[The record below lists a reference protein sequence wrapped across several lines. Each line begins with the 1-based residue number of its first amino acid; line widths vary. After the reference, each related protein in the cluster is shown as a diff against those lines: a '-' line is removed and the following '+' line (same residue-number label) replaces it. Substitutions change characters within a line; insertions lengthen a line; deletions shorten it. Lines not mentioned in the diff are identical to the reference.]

1 MLLTQDA
8 NTIQIETSLGK
19 DRLYLSK
26 FDLVEQMSAPF
37 SITVSC
43 FTSGVEINQRGI
55 IGKSAHITLKYQ
67 QGHLPMER
75 YFHGVIHKVRGLGRR
90 TPSGAG
96 GVEFRDYEFVIQP
109 QLAFLRQRKNCRI
122 YQKQSV
128 IDIVSKLLAEHD
140 VKFALDTKATY
151 PKLEYKV
158 QYDESDFD
166 FVQRLLRD
174 AGLFYFFEHKKTDHI
189 LVLADS
195 VTAYRQA
202 EESYVTYT
210 TGTLAE
216 NHVHSWSDCLTIPP
230 GKNTNQAYDFL
241 NPDVKPSGDSNNS
254 SLASQQTSTEVFNYV
269 AESEKKADLNHA
281 SDIELAGLRL
291 EHEIYEGKSSC
302 SSFAV
307 GHHFAFSD
315 HEDRSLVG
323 RSYLI
328 TSLNLRVEIANQVG
342 ANKQSKQVIEN
353 HFRCIS
359 ADTLFR
365 SSPTC
370 SKPTIMGAQTA
381 LVTGE
386 EGEEVCVDEYGRI
399 KVLFHWDREGKANNQ
414 SSCWVRVVQS
424 WAGNGYGS
432 CFWPRVGHEV
442 LVSFLEGDPDQP
454 VITGTL
460 HNGNQHPPYSLPSQ
474 KFTSGIKT
482 RSAEGSASNFNEL
495 RFVDKKGEE
504 LLYLQ
509 AEKTMQTQ
517 VKDSCIE
524 QIEKDLQSTVGGNW
538 TLNVGDS
545 SKVETG
551 SSVELL
557 AGESITIKTGSASI
571 TLSSGGEI
579 DIKGSSIKIN
589 GSDIALSAGS
599 IALN

>member
-1 MLLTQDA
+1 M
-8 NTIQIETSLGK
+8 
-19 DRLYLSK
+19 
-26 FDLVEQMSAPF
+26 
-37 SITVSC
+37 
-43 FTSGVEINQRGI
+43 
-55 IGKSAHITLKYQ
+55 
-67 QGHLPMER
+67 
-75 YFHGVIHKVRGLGRR
+75 
-90 TPSGAG
+90 
-96 GVEFRDYEFVIQP
+96 
-109 QLAFLRQRKNCRI
+109 
-122 YQKQSV
+122 
-128 IDIVSKLLAEHD
+128 
-140 VKFALDTKATY
+140 
-151 PKLEYKV
+151 
-158 QYDESDFD
+158 
-166 FVQRLLRD
+166 
-174 AGLFYFFEHKKTDHI
+174 
-189 LVLADS
+189 
-195 VTAYRQA
+195 
-202 EESYVTYT
+202 
-210 TGTLAE
+210 
-216 NHVHSWSDCLTIPP
+216 
-230 GKNTNQAYDFL
+230 
-241 NPDVKPSGDSNNS
+241 KPSGDANNA
-254 SLASQQTSTEVFNYV
+254 SLASQQTSTEVFSYV

-307 GHHFAFSD
+307 GHHFAFSE

-353 HFRCIS
+353 HFRCIP
-359 ADTLFR
+359 ADTLYR
-365 SSPTC
+365 STPTG
-370 SKPTIMGAQTA
+370 SKPTIMGVQTA

-432 CFWPRVGHEV
+432 SFWPRVGHEV

-517 VKDSCIE
+517 VKESCIE